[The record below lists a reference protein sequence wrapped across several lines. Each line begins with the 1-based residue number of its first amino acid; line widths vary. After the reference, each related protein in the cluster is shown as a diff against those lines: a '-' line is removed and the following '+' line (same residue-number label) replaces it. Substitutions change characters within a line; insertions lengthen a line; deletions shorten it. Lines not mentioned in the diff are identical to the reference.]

1 MDANDEDV
9 KPATTALA
17 RTSSPANLPASSPSN
32 LPGKNPAA
40 DTKVKGKKRKSEAA
54 DKQPKAAGE
63 EGTPAKK
70 KKKSGGA
77 KKPGAGDKKTDGEG
91 SKTPAANEDKDKAGG
106 QEGDGDGEKDPKDEA
121 EEEEEDDENDDL
133 ATDDKYKEMQEQ
145 RNILFQSQLKSDADW
160 HRYTAMRRANLN
172 DKETKAL
179 IASIADVPE
188 SQLKAPIIFTIKG
201 MAKVLV
207 GQLVD
212 NARLVRREWG
222 EDDTDGEPL
231 QPRHIHESYRR
242 MMRQG
247 AIPPNTTQVSPFSF
261 RR

>member
-179 IASIADVPE
+179 IAS
-188 SQLKAPIIFTIKG
+188 
-201 MAKVLV
+201 AKVLV